1 MRDARRPRAGLLH
14 PLCGSDPATIFTAL
28 LRNGRISPN
37 RLPQIAI
44 VLIAVLARWPFSAA
58 ERAWVAARLRLQ
70 PSMPAPLFIVGHL
83 RSGTT
88 HLQNTLSRAPSFGRI
103 SPVALGLPW
112 DMLGLGAVLRPVLKH
127 ALPSDRF
134 VDRVSVALDSPQ
146 EDEIALASMQ
156 LLSYYHAVYFPRRF
170 DEHFCRSLLLENCSA
185 KEVRLWRRRH
195 RYFLEKVSLEQGG
208 RRLLVKNPVY
218 TTRIRLLREIWP
230 NAQFIHVHRDP
241 RRVFV
246 STIHYFRA
254 LLARLALQPYAHI
267 DVERV
272 VLDSYPQVMNALI
285 EQTAELPANCFVE
298 VSFERFEREPMAEIE
313 RIYAHLGLPG
323 LQQARPRFE
332 TYLQSVRGYRKNSY
346 HPAPEIIRQ
355 LERAWAPFVARWG
368 NSTFDAARHV
378 CGSGKSR

>member
-1 MRDARRPRAGLLH
+1 LH
-14 PLCGSDPATIFTAL
+14 PLCGSDLATLSAAL
-28 LRNGRISPN
+28 LRNGGISPN
-37 RLPQIAI
+37 RLPQIA
-44 VLIAVLARWPFSAA
+44 VALLAVLARWPFSAA

-88 HLQNTLSRAPSFGRI
+88 HLQNTLSRAPGFGCI

-112 DMLGLGAVLRPVLKH
+112 DMLGLGAVLRPMLKH

-134 VDRVSVALDSPQ
+134 VDKVRVALDSPQ

-170 DEHFCRSLLLENCSA
+170 DEHFRRSLLLENCTA

-218 TTRIRLLREIWP
+218 TTRISLLREIWP
-230 NAQFIHVHRDP
+230 DAQFIHVHRDP
-241 RRVFV
+241 RHVFV
-246 STIHYFRA
+246 STVHYFRA

-272 VLDSYPQVMNALI
+272 VLDSYPRVMNAMI
-285 EQTAELPANCFVE
+285 EQTAALQANSYVE
-298 VSFERFEREPMAEIE
+298 VAFERFEREPLAEIE
-313 RIYAHLGLPG
+313 RIYARLDLPG
-323 LQQARPRFE
+323 LRQARPRFE
-332 TYLQSVRGYRKNSY
+332 AYLQSVDGYRKNSY
-346 HPAPEIIRQ
+346 YPAPETISQ
-355 LERAWAPFVARWG
+355 VERAWAPFIARWG
-368 NSTFDAARHV
+368 NPAFDTTMPA
-378 CGSGKSR
+378 